1 MEELYTCECRDGR
14 TITGASRWS
23 LYELRNLPPLE
34 LAKALEELLEFS
46 RYYEA
51 TFYYPALSMKSE
63 MEQLRKRLQKAK
75 QLAVGFGAV
84 TGCMTAAWLLTVL
97 IPYLRFSGLAMLLA
111 VLTIVSI
118 VALIPFLFHY
128 LSAQEDHSKRLP
140 RIRAKLDSLSQQEE
154 KEVYGE
160 YIEYLI
166 GGYLVS
172 PEFSLSADA
181 QEYMVQA
188 LRTKQAGNIAEAAM
202 LCKKKFGKSPIPRII
217 TSLQAV
223 NSPARVSRPAPRAA
237 ESVQSQN
244 QSPDMQLCSFSSP
257 AA

>member
-166 GGYLVS
+166 SGYLVS

-244 QSPDMQLCSFSSP
+244 QSPDMQLSP